1 MARIFAWIALLAL
14 SFGIEIT
21 TATAENV
28 RAVAGPDL
36 ARPPAESVD
45 LAMRYEHG
53 EGIAQSY
60 ERALILYCDAAR
72 HGETRAYLNL
82 GWMFLNGRGV
92 AHDEAI
98 AVVWFRKAA
107 ASGAVQAANLLRLM
121 PSQAPSATSGCPAAF
136 DGAARPIAA
145 PPRIRELVARTG
157 GELGVDPQ
165 LIMAVIA
172 VESAFN
178 PRAVSRKNAQGLM
191 QLMPETAARFGV
203 RDPFDERENVRGG
216 TTYLRELL
224 QRFNGD
230 LVLALAAYNA
240 GEAAIDNYGG
250 VPPYRE
256 TQDYIERVTRVCAC
270 GSPEF

>member
-1 MARIFAWIALLAL
+1 MARIIAWIALLAVSL
-14 SFGIEIT
+14 GFGIT
-21 TATAENV
+21 AATAGNT
-28 RAVAGPDL
+28 RIVANELARQPSESFDL
-36 ARPPAESVD
+36 A
-45 LAMRYEHG
+45 LRYEHG
-53 EGIAQSY
+53 DGIAQSY

-72 HGETRAYLNL
+72 HGETRAYFNL

-92 AHDEAI
+92 PHDDAI

-121 PSQAPSATSGCPAAF
+121 PSQAPSAASGCPAAF
-136 DGAARPIAA
+136 DAEARPIAA
-145 PPRIRELVARTG
+145 PPRIRELVARTARD
-157 GELGVDPQ
+157 LGVDPQ

-178 PRAVSRKNAQGLM
+178 PHAVSPKHAQGLM

-203 RDPFDERENVRGG
+203 RDPFDESENVRGG
-216 TTYLRELL
+216 ATYLRELL

-230 LVLALAAYNA
+230 LVLTLAAYNA